1 MKKKILI
8 IGGTGLLGFHLINL
22 LKKKDFEI
30 VSVSK
35 NKFSKN
41 KINNIKYI
49 FFDFTK
55 KKFFRLL
62 DKYEFDIVINL
73 GGNVDHF
80 NKTLTV
86 AMSVFCC

>member
-8 IGGTGLLGFHLINL
+8 IGGTGFIGFHLINL

-55 KKFFRLL
+55 KKNFRLL

-80 NKTLTV
+80 NKTF
-86 AMSVFCC
+86 S